1 MTSSADIRQQF
12 IDFFVQKHG
21 HRFVPSSPVVPHDD
35 PTLLFTNAGMNQF
48 KDVFLGTGKRDYTR
62 AVDTQKCIRVSGK
75 HNDLEEVG
83 HDTYH
88 HTFFEML
95 GNWSFGDYFK
105 ADAIVW
111 SWELLTKTW
120 KLPKER
126 LWATVFGGDEKDGL
140 PRDEESARIWRERTD
155 IDPSHVLFFGRKAN
169 FWEMGDTGPCGPCT
183 EIHIDRGASGSDPR
197 DGADPKIGVNAGN
210 ERFMEL
216 WNNVFMEF
224 NRLDDGSLVKL
235 PAQHVDTGMGFERI
249 VATIQGKRSNYDTD
263 VFAPIFA
270 RIGKLAGKRYG
281 SGDDRADIAMRVV
294 ADHVRACT
302 SAFADGALPSNTG
315 RGYVLRRLIRRASRY
330 GRQALGFEDPFLCEV
345 APAVAETLGE
355 VFPEIPRR
363 MEHVQLLLRTEEESF
378 NKTLGRGLVRFG
390 ELAERVEK
398 GGKKSIDGGEAYELY
413 ATYGFPRDLV
423 ELMARERG
431 LSVEADEW
439 DKAHAAHQAAS
450 KAQGRFLQ
458 AITAQRLDRVRRRL
472 AEAAKQNREAHRR
485 ATRRQSTTLDELTD
499 ALDSGTVRLTYV
511 DDGVTSERVETE
523 IVDVMTDGV
532 DQHQIILAVTPF
544 YPEGGGQVGDAGLIT
559 SATGRFRFAVQDT
572 RKVGGLVVHFG
583 IAEGV
588 AADGDTVIAQVDA
601 VRRNK
606 TRKNHTATHLLHKA
620 LKLVLGE
627 HVAQQGS
634 YVGPDRLRFDFSHPK
649 GVTPD
654 ELERIERLVNERVFD
669 NAPVK
674 TTVEKLDAAKA
685 RGVTAMFGE
694 KYGETV
700 RVLDVGGWSLEL
712 CGGTHVSAA
721 GDIGPFVIVSESAIQ
736 AGVRRIEAL
745 TGVAAVEYVQHQKKL
760 LRESAQ
766 ALKASI
772 DELPA
777 RIEQLQKQLKDAK
790 KKEKES
796 AKGDVAG
803 ALESV
808 RRALT
813 AVDGLQVGVAALELD
828 LESLRELA
836 GRVKTLHPD
845 LAVLLLGVE
854 GDKAPWIALSQGA
867 ALAQGWDARH
877 APAFLAPHLGGGGGG
892 KPELAQGQGQRAAGR
907 KAALEAFRE
916 RPMAAFRKA

>member
-1 MTSSADIRQQF
+1 MTQPKSAPRSAAQIRRDF
-12 IDFFVQKHG
+12 LDFFAQRG
-21 HRFVPSSPVVPHDD
+21 HREVPSSPVFPQDD

-48 KDVFLGTGKRDYTR
+48 KDVFLGTGKRDYKR

-105 ADAIVW
+105 KEAIPW
-111 SWELLTKTW
+111 AWELLTQTW

-126 LWATVFGGDEKDGL
+126 LWVTVFAGDEQDGL
-140 PRDEESARIWRERTD
+140 PRDEDSARIWRESTD
-155 IDPSHVLFFGRKAN
+155 VDPSHVLFFGRKAN
-169 FWEMGDTGPCGPCT
+169 FWEMGETGPCGPCT
-183 EIHIDRGASGSDPR
+183 EIHIDRGGPDSDPR
-197 DGADPKIGVNAGN
+197 DGANPAIGVNAGN
-210 ERFMEL
+210 ERFLEL

-224 NRLDDGSLVKL
+224 NRQDDGSLVKL

-249 VATIQGKRSNYDTD
+249 VGVLQGKRSNYDSD
-263 VFAPIFA
+263 VFTPIFA
-270 RIGKLAGKRYG
+270 RIGQLAGKRYG
-281 SGDDRADIAMRVV
+281 SGDEKADIAMRVV

-302 SAFADGALPSNTG
+302 AAFADGALPSNTG

-390 ELAERVEK
+390 ELAQRVEK
-398 GGKKSIDGGEAYELY
+398 SGKNALDGAEAYELY

-423 ELMARERG
+423 ELMARERKLAVDDKGWDAAEESHRNKSKSEGKFKQLLSAEELTG
-431 LSVEADEW
+431 LS
-439 DKAHAAHQAAS
+439 
-450 KAQGRFLQ
+450 
-458 AITAQRLDRVRRRL
+458 
-472 AEAAKQNREAHRR
+472 
-485 ATRRQSTTLDELTD
+485 ATRSTYHESGPSAVQLEAQLVKLVQRDEPGRDVLVLDQS
-499 ALDSGTVRLTYV
+499 
-511 DDGVTSERVETE
+511 
-523 IVDVMTDGV
+523 
-532 DQHQIILAVTPF
+532 PF
-544 YPEGGGQVGDAGLIT
+544 YPEGGGQAGDAGVI
-559 SATGRFRFAVQDT
+559 
-572 RKVGGLVVHFG
+572 
-583 IAEGV
+583 E
-588 AADGDTVIAQVDA
+588 AADGSFRFEATETLRVGPIVAHVGTVAGRVPGGAKLLARVDVA
-601 VRRNK
+601 RRDK
-606 TRKNHTATHLLHKA
+606 TRRNHTATHLLHKA
-620 LKLVLGE
+620 LKLTLGE

-654 ELERIERLVNERVFD
+654 ELETIERLVNERVFD
-669 NAPVK
+669 NARVA
-674 TTVEKLDAAKA
+674 TTIEKLDVAKA
-685 RGVTAMFGE
+685 RGVVAMFGE

-712 CGGTHVSAA
+712 CGGTHVAAA
-721 GDIGPFVIVSESAIQ
+721 GDIGPFVIVSEGAIQ

-745 TGVAAVEYVQHQKKL
+745 TGAAAVEHIQHQKRL

-766 ALKASI
+766 ALKAPVE
-772 DELPA
+772 ELPA
-777 RIEQLQKQLKDAK
+777 RIGELQKQLKEAR

-803 ALESV
+803 ALATV
-808 RRALT
+808 RAALQPL
-813 AVDGLQVGVAALELD
+813 DGLQVGIATLALE

-836 GRVKTLHPD
+836 GRVKTLAPD
-845 LAVLLLGVE
+845 LAVILLGQE

-867 ALAQGWDARH
+867 ALAQGWEARH
-877 APAFLAPHLGGGGGG
+877 AAAFLAPHLGGGGGG
-892 KPELAQGQGQRAAGR
+892 KPDLAQGQGQRAAGR
-907 KAALEAFRE
+907 AGAEEAFR
-916 RPMAAFRKA
+916 RAPKAAFQKG

>member
-1 MTSSADIRQQF
+1 MSQKPTAPPSAAQIRRDF
-12 IDFFVQKHG
+12 LDFFVSRG
-21 HRFVPSSPVVPHDD
+21 HREVPSSPVFPQDD

-105 ADAIVW
+105 EEAIVW

-140 PRDEESARIWRERTD
+140 PRDEDSARIWRERTD

-183 EIHIDRGASGSDPR
+183 EIHIDRGGPGSNPR
-197 DGADPKIGVNAGN
+197 DGADAKIGVNAGN

-270 RIGKLAGKRYG
+270 RIGKLAGRRYG
-281 SGDDRADIAMRVV
+281 SGDEKADVAFRVI

-302 SAFADGALPSNTG
+302 AAFADGALPSNVG

-330 GRQALGFEDPFLCEV
+330 GRQALGFEDSFLCEV

-363 MEHVQLLLRTEEESF
+363 VEHVQLLLRAEEESF
-378 NKTLGRGLVRFG
+378 NKTLGKGLVRFG
-390 ELAERVEK
+390 ELAGRIEK
-398 GGKKSIDGGEAYELY
+398 SGQKSIDGGEAFELY

-423 ELMARERG
+423 ELMARERT
-431 LSVEADEW
+431 LEVDEVAW
-439 DKAHAAHQAAS
+439 EKA
-450 KAQGRFLQ
+450 
-458 AITAQRLDRVRRRL
+458 
-472 AEAAKQNREAHRR
+472 EEAHR
-485 ATRRQSTTLDELTD
+485 AKSKSEGKFKQLLSADELAT
-499 ALDSGTVRLTYV
+499 LPQGFRTVPLHHSPEF
-511 DDGVTSERVETE
+511 SERRTAVAMALFARAEE
-523 IVDVMTDGV
+523 GRDVLV
-532 DQHQIILAVTPF
+532 LNETPF
-544 YPEGGGQVGDAGLIT
+544 YSESGGQVGDSGTIESSDRT
-559 SATGRFRFAVQDT
+559 FRFLVRDT
-572 RKVGGLVVHFG
+572 QNMGGIVTHLG
-583 IAEGV
+583 TAEGQFERGKRV
-588 AADGDTVIAQVDA
+588 EARVDA
-601 VRRNK
+601 NRRNR

-649 GVTPD
+649 GVTP
-654 ELERIERLVNERVFD
+654 EEIEAIEKLVNERVFD

-712 CGGTHVSAA
+712 CGGTHVAAA

-745 TGVAAVEYVQHQKKL
+745 TGAAAVEFIQHQKKL
-760 LRESAQ
+760 LREA
-766 ALKASI
+766 ARELKAPVE
-772 DELPA
+772 DVPA
-777 RIEQLQKQLKDAK
+777 RIEQLQAQLKEAR

-796 AKGDVAG
+796 SKGDVAG
-803 ALESV
+803 ALEAV
-808 RRALT
+808 RASLT
-813 AVDGLQVGVAALELD
+813 LQEGLHVGAVSLELD
-828 LESLRELA
+828 LENLRELA
-836 GRVKTLHPD
+836 ARVKTLAPD
-845 LAVLLLGVE
+845 LAVLLLVVE
-854 GDKAPWIALSQGA
+854 GEKAPWIAI
-867 ALAQGWDARH
+867 AQGQALTKGFDARH
-877 APAFLAPHLGGGGGG
+877 VPTLLARHLGGGGGG
-892 KPELAQGQGQRAAGR
+892 KPELAQGQGQNAKARAAVL
-907 KAALEAFRE
+907 AEFRLA
-916 RPMAAFRKA
+916 PAAAFKKP